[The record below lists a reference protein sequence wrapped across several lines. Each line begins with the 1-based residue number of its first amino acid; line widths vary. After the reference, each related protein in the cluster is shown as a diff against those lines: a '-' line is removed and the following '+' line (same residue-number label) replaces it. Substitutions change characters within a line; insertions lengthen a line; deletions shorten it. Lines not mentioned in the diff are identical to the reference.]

1 MDSYLFFWEKMYTFA
16 QPAFY
21 YFRNGAY
28 AEWDFLRGIEEGW
41 MPKLPD
47 PTVASEDVYGTCL
60 DIYNKTS
67 DDYKAIVDEFPDPRD
82 LDWRKSQG
90 WVATDDFVLSD
101 PLIPDTHYGEDA
113 KSHVF
118 LHGIIIVTI
127 IAGVWLVSRRKKFC
141 SMRRNGYNELK

>member
-1 MDSYLFFWEKMYTFA
+1 
-16 QPAFY
+16 
-21 YFRNGAY
+21 
-28 AEWDFLRGIEEGW
+28 

-67 DDYKAIVDEFPDPRD
+67 DDYKLIVDEFPDPRD

-101 PLIPDTHYGEDA
+101 PEIPDTHYGEDT
-113 KSHVF
+113 KGQSF
-118 LHGIIIVTI
+118 LHWPIMVIF
-127 IAGVWLVSRRKKFC
+127 IAGVWLISRRKEFC
-141 SMRRNGYNELK
+141 IKRRNGYDELK